1 MNLYKKTS
9 EIATEVYDI
18 DTMAHAARLASVY
31 LAWFPRDRKSLI
43 STLLIGAN
51 VIIHATVALLH
62 DVVEDSQTWT
72 VEGLRAEGYPEV
84 IVEAVDA
91 ISRRKGEQY
100 FSYINRVMQND
111 VARSVKLADLNDNLW
126 GRMPPKE
133 SLKARYLKAEE
144 ILFSGRKKT

>member
-9 EIATEVYDI
+9 EIAAEVYDI

-31 LAWFPRDRKSLI
+31 MDWFPRDRKPLI
-43 STLLIGAN
+43 STLVIGAN
-51 VIIHATVALLH
+51 AIIHATVALLH

-72 VEGLRAEGYPEV
+72 VEGLRAEGFPEV

-100 FSYINRVMQND
+100 FSYINRVLRND

-126 GRMPPKE
+126 GRMPPKP
-133 SLKARYLKAEE
+133 SLKERYEKAEK
-144 ILFSGRKKT
+144 ILFNGQKKT